1 MLDNIT
7 KTIIDIYANSVKENI
22 GTQMLAF
29 LFAHNMCVGEKDV
42 AKIWDSVLSTI
53 KLTEELD
60 LINRKD
66 NLSKL
71 VLSRVFLC
79 ELKKRK
85 MFLISVDESN
95 CDDFEKIY
103 RYAINTCGEPWMS
116 DPYEVIEQLKRSQ
129 ENRERQQ

>member
-1 MLDNIT
+1 MLENLT
-7 KTIIDIYANSVKENI
+7 NSVIDIYAKSVQENI

-42 AKIWDSVLSTI
+42 AKVWDSVLSTI

-60 LINRKD
+60 LLNRRD

-79 ELKKRK
+79 ELKKRG
-85 MFLISVDESN
+85 MFLISVDESR

-103 RYAINTCGEPWMS
+103 RYAINTCGEPWTT
-116 DPYEVIEQLKRSQ
+116 DPYKVIEQLKRSQ
-129 ENRERQQ
+129 ENRER

>member
-1 MLDNIT
+1 V
-7 KTIIDIYANSVKENI
+7 IDIYAKSVQENI

-42 AKIWDSVLSTI
+42 AKVWDSVLSTI

-60 LINRKD
+60 LLNRRD

-79 ELKKRK
+79 ELKKRG
-85 MFLISVDESN
+85 MFLISVDESR
-95 CDDFEKIY
+95 CVDFEKIY
-103 RYAINTCGEPWMS
+103 RYAINTCGEPWTT
-116 DPYEVIEQLKRSQ
+116 DPYKVIEQLKRSQ
-129 ENRERQQ
+129 ENRER

>member
-1 MLDNIT
+1 V
-7 KTIIDIYANSVKENI
+7 IDIYAKSVQENI

-42 AKIWDSVLSTI
+42 AKVWDSVLSTI

-60 LINRKD
+60 LLNRRD

-79 ELKKRK
+79 ELKKRG
-85 MFLISVDESN
+85 MFLISVDESR

-103 RYAINTCGEPWMS
+103 RYAINTCGEPWTT
-116 DPYEVIEQLKRSQ
+116 DPYKVIEQLKRSQ
-129 ENRERQQ
+129 ENRER

>member
-1 MLDNIT
+1 MLENLN
-7 KTIIDIYANSVKENI
+7 NSVINVYAKSIRENI

-42 AKIWDSVLSTI
+42 AKVWDSVLSTI

-60 LINRKD
+60 LLNRRD

-79 ELKKRK
+79 ELKKRG
-85 MFLISVDESN
+85 MFLISVDESR

-103 RYAINTCGEPWMS
+103 RYAINTCGEPWTT
-116 DPYEVIEQLKRSQ
+116 DPYKVIEQLKRSQ
-129 ENRERQQ
+129 ENRER

>member
-1 MLDNIT
+1 MLENLN
-7 KTIIDIYANSVKENI
+7 NSVIDAYAKSVQENI

-42 AKIWDSVLSTI
+42 AKVWDSVLSTI

-60 LINRKD
+60 LLSRKD

-79 ELKKRK
+79 ELKKRGI
-85 MFLISVDESN
+85 FLISVNESRDE
-95 CDDFEKIY
+95 DFEKIY
-103 RYAINTCGEPWMS
+103 RYAINTCGEPWTT
-116 DPYEVIEQLKRSQ
+116 DPYKVIELLKRSQ
-129 ENRERQQ
+129 ANRER